1 MIANLDVKK
10 CLLSSLKFD
19 DKNARKHDKKN
30 LKSIKDSL
38 DKFGQ
43 VEPLVVQKSTM
54 KVIGGNGRLEA
65 MKDLGW
71 KDCDIALIDIDN
83 DKAKALGLAL
93 NRSAELAEWND
104 DNLKELL
111 SELDAE
117 GWDLE
122 SLGWDSE
129 DLSEMSL
136 KVDDIDLPDLKSGDK
151 EPFQQMAFVLS
162 DAQAEIVKNAIK
174 KSIDMGDFNSENQ
187 NKNGNGI
194 ARICELFLEN
204 Q

>member
-1 MIANLDVKK
+1 MISNLDVQKS
-10 CLLSSLKFD
+10 LLSSLKFD

-54 KVIGGNGRLEA
+54 KVIGGNGRLAA
-65 MKDLGW
+65 MKELGW
-71 KDCDIALIDIDN
+71 KDCDIALIDVDN
-83 DKAKALGLAL
+83 DKAKALGLVL
-93 NRSAELAEWND
+93 NRSAELAEWDD

-111 SELDAE
+111 SELDSE
-117 GWDLE
+117 GWDLDG
-122 SLGWDSE
+122 LGWDES

-162 DAQAEIVKNAIK
+162 DTQAEIVKNAIK
-174 KSIDMGDFNSENQ
+174 KSIEMGDFNSENQ
-187 NKNGNGI
+187 NKNGNAI